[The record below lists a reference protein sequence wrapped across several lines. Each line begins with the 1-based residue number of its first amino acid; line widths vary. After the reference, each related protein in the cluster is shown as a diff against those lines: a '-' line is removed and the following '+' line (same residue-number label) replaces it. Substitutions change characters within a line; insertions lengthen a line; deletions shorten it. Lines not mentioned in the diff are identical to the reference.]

1 MFKVKFPVKLGAAQI
16 TAASQALSMQKKPD
30 VDMDVE
36 DVATLEKYSESQRNT
51 KAGLED
57 SDEEEESGHGHG
69 GQRV

>member
-1 MFKVKFPVKLGAAQI
+1 
-16 TAASQALSMQKKPD
+16 
-30 VDMDVE
+30 MDVE